1 MKKYDIYDAA
11 SWLLDETYSI
21 YEDAKKEAEE
31 TEETEETE
39 DTTEDTDDSD
49 YTDEDD
55 TEVDNSDLAEPIAD
69 DDEDE
74 DEDDGTLVD
83 LDADEDEEG
92 DEEEVD
98 PEDQDIYSRL
108 DVIEDKIDALSNK
121 TPKADDDETFDL
133 DLSNPVCPCCGAR
146 LNIIDA
152 VPDTEDFDAKDSDED
167 ADIDGISDLLDG
179 EGPEEEPETEGE
191 DITAMD
197 DELDNVEDIGYGA
210 GNDYVSLDDIKDD
223 EDEED

>member
-1 MKKYDIYDAA
+1 MAKKYDIFDAA

-21 YEDAKKEAEE
+21 YEDAK
-31 TEETEETE
+31 E
-39 DTTEDTDDSD
+39 DTETAGDETDETKDDDSE
-49 YTDEDD
+49 YTAEDD
-55 TEVDNSDLAEPIAD
+55 GEVDNSDLADPVDDTED
-69 DDEDE
+69 DDGEL
-74 DEDDGTLVD
+74 TD
-83 LDADEDEEG
+83 LDATEETE
-92 DEEEVD
+92 EEEVD

-108 DVIEDKIDALSNK
+108 DVIEDKIDALSDK

-152 VPDTEDFDAKDSDED
+152 VPDTEDFDTKEGDED

-179 EGPEEEPETEGE
+179 EGPTEEPETEGE

-197 DELDNVEDIGYGA
+197 DALDNVEDLGY
-210 GNDYVSLDDIKDD
+210 NDDDGYVSLDNITDDDDD
-223 EDEED
+223 ED

>member
-1 MKKYDIYDAA
+1 MKKYDIFDAA

-31 TEETEETE
+31 NEELE
-39 DTTEDTDDSD
+39 DTVDSDDDSD
-49 YTDEDD
+49 YSSEEDD
-55 TEVDNSDLAEPIAD
+55 TDVDNSDLAEPVA
-69 DDEDE
+69 DDEDSEEDDGELTDLDAEEETE
-74 DEDDGTLVD
+74 DEDTE
-83 LDADEDEEG
+83 ADED
-92 DEEEVD
+92 
-98 PEDQDIYSRL
+98 QDVFTRL
-108 DVIEDKIDALSNK
+108 DVIEDKIDALSDK

-152 VPDTEDFDAKDSDED
+152 VPDTEDFGPKDSDEE

-179 EGPEEEPETEGE
+179 EGPEETETEGE

-197 DELDNVEDIGYGA
+197 DSLDNVEDIGYGD
-210 GNDYVSLDDIKDD
+210 NNEYVSLDSITDD
-223 EDEED
+223 EDDDED

>member
-1 MKKYDIYDAA
+1 MAKKYDIFDAA

-21 YEDAKKEAEE
+21 YEDAKEEATE
-31 TEETEETE
+31 TAGDETDETK
-39 DTTEDTDDSD
+39 DDDSE
-49 YTDEDD
+49 YTAEDD
-55 TEVDNSDLAEPIAD
+55 GDVDNSDLADPVDDTEED
-69 DDEDE
+69 DDGEL
-74 DEDDGTLVD
+74 TD
-83 LDADEDEEG
+83 LDATEETE
-92 DEEEVD
+92 EEEVD

-108 DVIEDKIDALSNK
+108 DVIEDKIDALSDK

-152 VPDTEDFDAKDSDED
+152 VPDTEDFDTKEGDED

-179 EGPEEEPETEGE
+179 EGPTEEPETEGE

-197 DELDNVEDIGYGA
+197 DALDNVEDLGY
-210 GNDYVSLDDIKDD
+210 NDDDGYVSLDNITDDDD
-223 EDEED
+223 ED

>member
-1 MKKYDIYDAA
+1 MKKYDIFDAA
-11 SWLLDETYSI
+11 NWLLDETYSI

>member
-1 MKKYDIYDAA
+1 MAKKYDIFDAA

-21 YEDAKKEAEE
+21 YEDAK
-31 TEETEETE
+31 E
-39 DTTEDTDDSD
+39 DTETASDETDETKDDDSE
-49 YTDEDD
+49 YTAEDD
-55 TEVDNSDLAEPIAD
+55 GEVDNSDLADPVDDTED
-69 DDEDE
+69 DDGEL
-74 DEDDGTLVD
+74 TD
-83 LDADEDEEG
+83 LDATEETE
-92 DEEEVD
+92 EEEVD

-108 DVIEDKIDALSNK
+108 DVIEDKIDALSDK

-152 VPDTEDFDAKDSDED
+152 VPDTEDFDTKEGDED

-179 EGPEEEPETEGE
+179 EGPTEEPETEGE

-197 DELDNVEDIGYGA
+197 DALDNVEDLGY
-210 GNDYVSLDDIKDD
+210 NDDDGYVSLDNITDDDDD
-223 EDEED
+223 ED

>member
-1 MKKYDIYDAA
+1 MKKYDIFDAA

-31 TEETEETE
+31 TEEVE
-39 DTTEDTDDSD
+39 DTAEDTDDSD

-69 DDEDE
+69 DDASEE
-74 DEDDGTLVD
+74 DEDDGTLTD

-108 DVIEDKIDALSNK
+108 DVIEDKIDALSDK

-152 VPDTEDFDAKDSDED
+152 VPDTEDFDAKDSDEE

-197 DELDNVEDIGYGA
+197 DNLDNVEELGYGA
-210 GNDYVSLDDIKDD
+210 GNDYVSLDDIDD
-223 EDEED
+223 EDEDED

>member
-1 MKKYDIYDAA
+1 MKKYHIFDAA

-21 YEDAKKEAEE
+21 YENAKKEAEE
-31 TEETEETE
+31 AEETEEVE
-39 DTTEDTDDSD
+39 DTAEDTDDSD

-69 DDEDE
+69 DDASEE
-74 DEDDGTLVD
+74 DEDDGTLTD

-108 DVIEDKIDALSNK
+108 DVIEDKIDALSDK

-152 VPDTEDFDAKDSDED
+152 VPDTEDFDAKDSDEE

-197 DELDNVEDIGYGA
+197 DNLDNVEELGYGA
-210 GNDYVSLDDIKDD
+210 GNDYVSLDDIDD
-223 EDEED
+223 EDED

>member
-1 MKKYDIYDAA
+1 MKKYDIFDAA

-21 YEDAKKEAEE
+21 YEDTKKEAEE
-31 TEETEETE
+31 TEEVE
-39 DTTEDTDDSD
+39 DTTEDTNDSD

-55 TEVDNSDLAEPIAD
+55 SEVDNSDLAEPIAD

-83 LDADEDEEG
+83 LNADEDEEG
-92 DEEEVD
+92 DEDEVD

-108 DVIEDKIDALSNK
+108 DVIEDKIDALSDK

-152 VPDTEDFDAKDSDED
+152 VPDTEDFDAKDSDEE

-197 DELDNVEDIGYGA
+197 DELDNVEELGYGA

>member
-1 MKKYDIYDAA
+1 MAKKYDIFDAA

-21 YEDAKKEAEE
+21 YEDAKEEATE
-31 TEETEETE
+31 TAGDETDETK
-39 DTTEDTDDSD
+39 DDDSE
-49 YTDEDD
+49 YTAEDD
-55 TEVDNSDLAEPIAD
+55 GEVDNSDLADPVDDSED
-69 DDEDE
+69 DDGEL
-74 DEDDGTLVD
+74 TD
-83 LDADEDEEG
+83 LDATEETE
-92 DEEEVD
+92 EEEVD

-108 DVIEDKIDALSNK
+108 DVIEDKIDALSDK

-152 VPDTEDFDAKDSDED
+152 VPDTEDFDTKEGDED

-179 EGPEEEPETEGE
+179 EGPAEEPETEGE

-197 DELDNVEDIGYGA
+197 DALDNVEDLGY
-210 GNDYVSLDDIKDD
+210 NDDGGYVSLDNITDDDDD
-223 EDEED
+223 ED

>member
-1 MKKYDIYDAA
+1 MKKYDIFDAA
-11 SWLLDETYSI
+11 NWLLDETYSI

-31 TEETEETE
+31 TDEVE